1 MTKPEM
7 NRRLSAIPQNDLEQ
21 AHRMVLEGWGGHGI
35 SCETGLTLKQ
45 ATGLTLKQANAVF
58 AWVERY
64 GRVVPTNE
72 VAA

>member
-7 NRRLSAIPQNDLEQ
+7 NRRLSTIPQNDLEQ

-35 SCETGLTLKQ
+35 SCES
-45 ATGLTLKQANAVF
+45 GLTLKQANAVF

-64 GRVVPTNE
+64 GRVVPTNQR
-72 VAA
+72 AA

>member
-7 NRRLSAIPQNDLEQ
+7 NRRLSTIPQNDLEE

-35 SCETGLTLKQ
+35 TCESS
-45 ATGLTLKQANAVF
+45 LTLKQANAVF

-64 GRVVPTNE
+64 GRVVPTNQG
-72 VAA
+72 AA

>member
-7 NRRLSAIPQNDLEQ
+7 NRRLSTISQNDLEE
-21 AHRMVLEGWGGHGI
+21 AHRMALEGWGAHGI
-35 SCETGLTLKQ
+35 TCES
-45 ATGLTLKQANAVF
+45 GLTLKQANAVF